1 MLIKSY
7 LESGTALHPWLIPED
22 ENIYTP
28 YVLQKPEQSYSDF
41 YELQIKLNYHFPV
54 KAIFSDLTNRIITQK
69 EFPELIEFL
78 NQRLILEE
86 EREQKKTD
94 RTSKRKERRESE
106 SKFPSS

>member
-1 MLIKSY
+1 LIKRF
-7 LESGTALHPWLIPED
+7 LDSGTALQPWLIPED

-54 KAIFSDLTNRIITQK
+54 KAIFSDSTNRIITQK
-69 EFPELIEFL
+69 EFPEMIEFL

-86 EREQKKTD
+86 EWEQKKIE
-94 RTSKRKERRESE
+94 RTTNRKERIKSE
-106 SKFPSS
+106 SNLITS